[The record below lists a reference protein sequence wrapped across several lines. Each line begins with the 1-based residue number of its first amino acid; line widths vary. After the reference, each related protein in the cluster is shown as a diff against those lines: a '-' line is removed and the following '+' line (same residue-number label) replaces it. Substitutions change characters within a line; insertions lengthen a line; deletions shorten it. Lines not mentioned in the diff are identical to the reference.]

1 MQNERFPD
9 FVYRGLIIL
18 GGSRFKAQFLRPRGA
33 TQFEPIIPN
42 KKKAAHGDMSRLGG
56 EAS

>member
-1 MQNERFPD
+1 MEGR
-9 FVYRGLIIL
+9 YRNAEFGITKSRAEGRTQLSKILI
-18 GGSRFKAQFLRPRGA
+18 P
-33 TQFEPIIPN
+33 E